1 MEQDIDT
8 IIKELFKTC
17 ADKLER
23 SGHGGKG
30 GLGSH
35 TSLKRTSKQTW
46 IEHRRF
52 DLNLTEIQARVSA
65 DVEHRRFDLNLTEIQ
80 ARVSA
85 GI

>member
-1 MEQDIDT
+1 
-8 IIKELFKTC
+8 
-17 ADKLER
+17 LER

-52 DLNLTEIQARVSA
+52 DLNITEIQAK
-65 DVEHRRFDLNLTEIQ
+65 
-80 ARVSA
+80 VSA
-85 GI
+85 GIEHRI